1 MEDRKLNEK
10 ESLELITQMIQNT
23 RRNLDAGGGNMF
35 LLWGYVGVV
44 VTLGVL
50 AAWSLTE
57 NTVAL
62 WGFWALPVVGWF
74 WALPVVGWSLS
85 WWFGRKWR
93 KKQRAKDYTDRVVR
107 QVWQII
113 GIASCG
119 VAGFA
124 TLYHSY
130 EMILP
135 LCGLLVSLGS
145 LLTGIIIR
153 YTLFSGLPSCGFAW
167 SLEQVFE
174 VATDGASMDTLII
187 FVLILL
193 FSLVI
198 PGHVLNRRVRKDVSI
213 GK

>member
-10 ESLELITQMIQNT
+10 ESLELIAQMIRNT

-62 WGFWALPVVGWF
+62 WGFWALPVVGW
-74 WALPVVGWSLS
+74 SLS

-93 KKQRAKDYTDRVVR
+93 KEQRAKDYTDRIVR

-187 FVLILL
+187 FILILL

-198 PGHVLNRRVRKDVSI
+198 PGHVLNRRVRKDVS
-213 GK
+213 GKGGE

>member
-62 WGFWALPVVGWF
+62 WGFWALPVVGW
-74 WALPVVGWSLS
+74 LLS

-93 KKQRAKDYTDRVVR
+93 KERGAKDYTDRVVG
-107 QVWQII
+107 QVWQIV
-113 GIASCG
+113 GIACCA

-124 TLYHSY
+124 TLYHRY

-135 LCGLLVSLGS
+135 
-145 LLTGIIIR
+145 R

>member
-62 WGFWALPVVGWF
+62 WGFWALPVVGW
-74 WALPVVGWSLS
+74 SLS

-93 KKQRAKDYTDRVVR
+93 KEQRAKDYTDRYTDRIVR

-174 VATDGASMDTLII
+174 VVTDGASMDTLII

-198 PGHVLNRRVRKDVSI
+198 PGHVLNRRVRKDVS
-213 GK
+213 GKGGE

>member
-1 MEDRKLNEK
+1 M
-10 ESLELITQMIQNT
+10 
-23 RRNLDAGGGNMF
+23 
-35 LLWGYVGVV
+35 
-44 VTLGVL
+44 
-50 AAWSLTE
+50 
-57 NTVAL
+57 
-62 WGFWALPVVGWF
+62 GW
-74 WALPVVGWSLS
+74 PLS
-85 WWFGRKWR
+85 WWFGCKWR
-93 KKQRAKDYTDRVVR
+93 KEQRAKDYTDRVVR

>member
-62 WGFWALPVVGWF
+62 WGFWALPVVGW
-74 WALPVVGWSLS
+74 SLS

-93 KKQRAKDYTDRVVR
+93 KEQRAKDYTDRVVR

-119 VAGFA
+119 VAGLA
-124 TLYHSY
+124 TLYPRY
-130 EMILP
+130 EMSLT
-135 LCGLLVSLGS
+135 LWVFLVSLGL

-153 YTLFSGLPSCGFAW
+153 STLFLGLALGWLALSMG
-167 SLEQVFE
+167 EVFWVE
-174 VATDGASMDTLII
+174 TRGSSKDTLII

-198 PGHVLNRRVRKDVSI
+198 PGHVLNRRVRKDVS
-213 GK
+213 GKGGE

>member
-10 ESLELITQMIQNT
+10 ESLELKLITQMIQNT

-62 WGFWALPVVGWF
+62 WGFWALPVVGW
-74 WALPVVGWSLS
+74 LLS

-93 KKQRAKDYTDRVVR
+93 KEQRAKDYTDRIVR

-198 PGHVLNRRVRKDVSI
+198 PGHVLNRRVRKDISR
-213 GK
+213 K

>member
-10 ESLELITQMIQNT
+10 ESLELITQMIRNT

-44 VTLGVL
+44 VTLSVL
-50 AAWSLTE
+50 AVWYLTG
-57 NTVAL
+57 NAVAL
-62 WGFWALPVVGWF
+62 WGFWALPVVGW
-74 WALPVVGWSLS
+74 LLS

-93 KKQRAKDYTDRVVR
+93 KGRGAKDYTDRVVG

-113 GIASCG
+113 GIACCA

-124 TLYHSY
+124 TLYHCY

-198 PGHVLNRRVRKDVSI
+198 PGHVLNRRVRKDVS
-213 GK
+213 GKGGE

>member
-1 MEDRKLNEK
+1 M
-10 ESLELITQMIQNT
+10 
-23 RRNLDAGGGNMF
+23 
-35 LLWGYVGVV
+35 
-44 VTLGVL
+44 
-50 AAWSLTE
+50 
-57 NTVAL
+57 
-62 WGFWALPVVGWF
+62 GW
-74 WALPVVGWSLS
+74 LLS

-93 KKQRAKDYTDRVVR
+93 KGRGAKDYTDRVVG

-113 GIASCG
+113 GIACCA
-119 VAGFA
+119 VVGFA
-124 TLYHSY
+124 TLYHRY

-198 PGHVLNRRVRKDVSI
+198 PGHVLNRRVRKDVS
-213 GK
+213 GKGGE

>member
-1 MEDRKLNEK
+1 
-10 ESLELITQMIQNT
+10 
-23 RRNLDAGGGNMF
+23 MF

-62 WGFWALPVVGWF
+62 WGFWALPV
-74 WALPVVGWSLS
+74 LGWSLS

-93 KKQRAKDYTDRVVR
+93 KEQRAKDYTDRIVR

-198 PGHVLNRRVRKDVSI
+198 PGHVLNRRVRKDVS
-213 GK
+213 GKGGE

>member
-1 MEDRKLNEK
+1 M
-10 ESLELITQMIQNT
+10 
-23 RRNLDAGGGNMF
+23 
-35 LLWGYVGVV
+35 
-44 VTLGVL
+44 
-50 AAWSLTE
+50 
-57 NTVAL
+57 
-62 WGFWALPVVGWF
+62 
-74 WALPVVGWSLS
+74 GWSLS

-93 KKQRAKDYTDRVVR
+93 KEQRAKDYTDRIVG
-107 QVWQII
+107 QVWQIV
-113 GIASCG
+113 GIACCA

-124 TLYHSY
+124 TLYHRY

-198 PGHVLNRRVRKDVSI
+198 PGHVLNRRVRKDVS
-213 GK
+213 GKGGE

>member
-62 WGFWALPVVGWF
+62 WGFWALPVVGW
-74 WALPVVGWSLS
+74 SLS

-93 KKQRAKDYTDRVVR
+93 KEQRAKDYTDR
-107 QVWQII
+107 
-113 GIASCG
+113 
-119 VAGFA
+119 
-124 TLYHSY
+124 
-130 EMILP
+130 LP

-198 PGHVLNRRVRKDVSI
+198 PGHVLNRRVRKDVS
-213 GK
+213 GKGGE

>member
-57 NTVAL
+57 NTVVL
-62 WGFWALPVVGWF
+62 WGF

-93 KKQRAKDYTDRVVR
+93 KEQRAKDYTDRIVR

-198 PGHVLNRRVRKDVSI
+198 PGHVLNRRVRKDVS
-213 GK
+213 GKGGE

>member
-62 WGFWALPVVGWF
+62 WGFWALPVVGW
-74 WALPVVGWSLS
+74 LLS

-93 KKQRAKDYTDRVVR
+93 KEQRAKDYTDRIVR

-145 LLTGIIIR
+145 LLTVWVCLEPGAGFRGGNRWGFHGHADYFCPYFAVFIGYSR
-153 YTLFSGLPSCGFAW
+153 SCVEPSCAKGCFR
-167 SLEQVFE
+167 E
-174 VATDGASMDTLII
+174 
-187 FVLILL
+187 
-193 FSLVI
+193 
-198 PGHVLNRRVRKDVSI
+198 RR
-213 GK
+213 

>member
-1 MEDRKLNEK
+1 
-10 ESLELITQMIQNT
+10 
-23 RRNLDAGGGNMF
+23 MF
-35 LLWGYVGVV
+35 LLWGYVGAV

-50 AAWSLTE
+50 AAWYLTG
-57 NTVAL
+57 NAVAL
-62 WGFWALPVVGWF
+62 WGFWALPIVGW
-74 WALPVVGWSLS
+74 PLS

-93 KKQRAKDYTDRVVR
+93 KERGAKDYTDRVVG
-107 QVWQII
+107 QVWQIVS
-113 GIASCG
+113 IACCA

-124 TLYHSY
+124 TLYHRY

-198 PGHVLNRRVRKDVSI
+198 PGHVLNRRVRKDVS
-213 GK
+213 GKGGE